1 MLNRWGEHYSER
13 GKKASSKY
21 GRLRAKELKRE
32 AEFRLE
38 DKDGLMYVVPRHGEV
53 VGGVCGLTVWGRT
66 CTGQAIAL
74 DYLWQQK
81 AAEMWPEE
89 LENLEE
95 LK

>member
-38 DKDGLMYVVPRHGEV
+38 DKDGLMYVVPRHGDV
-53 VGGVCGLTVWGRT
+53 DYDVPT
-66 CTGQAIAL
+66 CLRRNPDFQR
-74 DYLWQQK
+74 
-81 AAEMWPEE
+81 MN
-89 LENLEE
+89 NL
-95 LK
+95 